1 MVQQGRAVRGATA
14 DGQRR
19 HVLALPFG
27 HGAGRQ
33 GCAKG
38 PDALIAAGLC
48 AALDACGGSIETL
61 ALPWDQPAH
70 RLAHPNPALKSLALV
85 RAATQAITQRA
96 FEISADSCPVF
107 VGGDHAIAAGTLPAM
122 ARRAKALGRPL
133 FVLWLDAHPDFHT
146 LDTTGSGNLHGV
158 PLAYATGQQGFAG
171 YFPALDAPVDPSR
184 LCMLGIRSV
193 DEAESLLLVRS
204 AVTVHWMAAIR
215 SGGVDGLIKPFL
227 ERVRRANGLLHVS
240 FDTDCLDPALAP
252 AVGTPVQDG
261 LTLVQAELL
270 MDRLGASGLV
280 SSLDLVEF
288 NPDLDEQG
296 RTARLLVDLIARL
309 FAPAGT
315 GFRVEAA

>member
-1 MVQQGRAVRGATA
+1 
-14 DGQRR
+14 
-19 HVLALPFG
+19 
-27 HGAGRQ
+27 
-33 GCAKG
+33 
-38 PDALIAAGLC
+38 
-48 AALDACGGSIETL
+48 
-61 ALPWDQPAH
+61 
-70 RLAHPNPALKSLALV
+70 
-85 RAATQAITQRA
+85 
-96 FEISADSCPVF
+96 
-107 VGGDHAIAAGTLPAM
+107 
-122 ARRAKALGRPL
+122 
-133 FVLWLDAHPDFHT
+133 
-146 LDTTGSGNLHGV
+146 
-158 PLAYATGQQGFAG
+158 
-171 YFPALDAPVDPSR
+171 
-184 LCMLGIRSV
+184 MLGIRSV

-204 AVTVHWMAAIR
+204 AVTVHRMEAIR

-240 FDTDCLDPALAP
+240 FDADCLDPALAP

-315 GFRVEAA
+315 EFRVEAA